1 MIPGK
6 DLKKYE
12 EFRHLLKKQG
22 FSLVEKTENL
32 YNRRYIWKNFDT
44 FELVIL
50 ELDMDYDGYFK
61 KGDIVDERT
70 LYDPGGD
77 PE

>member
-1 MIPGK
+1 MIPEK
-6 DLKKYE
+6 DLKME
-12 EFRHLLKKQG
+12 EFRRLLKKHG